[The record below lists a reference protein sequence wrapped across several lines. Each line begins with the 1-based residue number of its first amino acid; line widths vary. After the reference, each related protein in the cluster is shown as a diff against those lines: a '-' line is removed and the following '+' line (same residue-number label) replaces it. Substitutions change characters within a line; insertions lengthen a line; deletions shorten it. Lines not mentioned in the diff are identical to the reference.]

1 MSASTASGL
10 PPAPLGENLAC
21 RCRFRVDRLPVLSPV
36 QGFLKLVTRSR
47 TNAVGMAALM
57 ILLPPFGFV
66 AAGVIGLVTL
76 KFGIADG
83 ALILAASLAVS
94 AGVMLIAFQSADP
107 AILFAMTMGLP
118 VFLLAMVLRYTAS
131 QGVTLASAGVL
142 GCVGIGAVHL
152 FTADPVAWWRGLLE
166 TLVVERMQRGRAPM
180 DAKTLDSLNE
190 LVDFFTPLMAGA
202 PAGIAIG
209 AMLLL
214 FLARWG
220 HALLENPGGFGK
232 EFRALKLDRRVAY
245 VGIGIG
251 VGAIFI
257 ENFAHGL
264 LPAMFNMVIALYVVQ
279 GAAIAHALVNQ
290 QRAASGWLVTMY
302 LLLVMPIT
310 SVLMLILLSVMGFSD
325 TWVDYRQR
333 LRPGT

>member
-1 MSASTASGL
+1 
-10 PPAPLGENLAC
+10 
-21 RCRFRVDRLPVLSPV
+21 V
-36 QGFLKLVTRSR
+36 QGFLKIVTRSR
-47 TNAVGMAALM
+47 SNAAGITALM

-76 KFGIADG
+76 KFGVADG

-107 AILFAMTMGLP
+107 AILFALTMGLP

-152 FTADPVAWWRGLLE
+152 LTADPVVWWRGLLE
-166 TLVVERMQRGRAPM
+166 TLVVERMQRGRAPL
-180 DAKTLDSLNE
+180 DAATSESLRE
-190 LVDFFTPLMAGA
+190 LVDVVAPLMSGA

-209 AMLLL
+209 AILLL

-220 HALLENPGGFGK
+220 QALLENPGGFGK

-279 GAAIAHALVNQ
+279 GAAIAHAVVNR
-290 QRAASGWLVTMY
+290 QRAARGWLVTMY

-310 SVLMLILLSVMGFSD
+310 SALMLILLSVMGFSD

-333 LRPGT
+333 FGPRT